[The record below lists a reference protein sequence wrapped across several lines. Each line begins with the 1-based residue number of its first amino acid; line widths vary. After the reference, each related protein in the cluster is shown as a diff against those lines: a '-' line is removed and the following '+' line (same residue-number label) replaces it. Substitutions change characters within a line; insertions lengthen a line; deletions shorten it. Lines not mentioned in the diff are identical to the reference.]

1 MCLLKKNILYKKIM
15 LKYNNDEKD
24 HPKSQVI
31 NTSLPYLSNLINNLT
46 NDIAN
51 GNCAHIKDP
60 QKLLIS
66 LNKLN
71 NMIGMEKIKE
81 SIAQQTAFLMNKM
94 KNGDFSMKMLNT
106 CLYSSPGCGKT
117 SIGVIMAEIWY
128 NMGFLQ
134 AAMNNKNASSDIVA
148 KLKTYDVNLLYL
160 AFLCLYVVCHKLYYE
175 VVRPMY
181 EGYGYAGAAVCV
193 LVCVFLLFLVLA
205 YYEETQEVNDSAI
218 AIANRADFVDMYI
231 GGTAPRTKRFIEA
244 NKGKVIFLD
253 EAYNM
258 VNGMTDSYG
267 KEALNTINQQ
277 LSEKPDE
284 VVFIFAGYE
293 ELLKNTIFKEQP
305 GLERRCMWHFTIDKY
320 SGKELYG
327 IFLQQLEKEKLEL
340 VPRDKLKICRYMT
353 KHVDIFKN
361 MGGDMEKL
369 TFYVQL
375 IIANK
380 NTASVNYKDVKD
392 GMKELVLNSLK
403 EEKKVSIDDLL
414 KKYM

>member
-1 MCLLKKNILYKKIM
+1 M
-15 LKYNNDEKD
+15 LKYNTDEKE
-24 HPKSQVI
+24 HHKSQII
-31 NTSLPYLSNLINNLT
+31 NTTALHLSNLIQNLNSDINNNT
-46 NDIAN
+46 
-51 GNCAHIKDP
+51 CTHIKDP
-60 QKLLIS
+60 QKLLLS
-66 LNKLN
+66 LQKLN

-106 CLYSSPGCGKT
+106 CLYSSPGCGK
-117 SIGVIMAEIWY
+117 SSLGVIMAEIWH

-134 AAMNNKNASSDIVA
+134 ASLDKKNASVDIIA
-148 KLKTYDVNLLYL
+148 KLKTYDVNVLYV
-160 AFLCLYVVCHKLYYE
+160 AFLCIYVVCHKLYYE

-181 EGYGYAGAAVCV
+181 ESYGLPGASIIV
-193 LVCVFLLFLVLA
+193 LLCIFLILLVLA
-205 YYEETQEVNDSAI
+205 YYEDDTGEGNNSVIT
-218 AIANRADFVDMYI
+218 IANRADFVDMYI

-244 NKGKVIFLD
+244 NRGKVIFLD

-258 VNGMTDSYG
+258 INGYSDNYG
-267 KEALNTINQQ
+267 KESLTTINQY

-293 ELLKNTIFKEQP
+293 ELLKETIFKAQP

-320 SGKELYG
+320 NGKELYE
-327 IFLQQLEKEKLEL
+327 IFLQQLAKEKLEL
-340 VPRDKLKICRYMT
+340 LPKDKLKICRYMT

-361 MGGDMEKL
+361 MGGDIEKL

-380 NTASVNYKDVKD
+380 NNFYVGYRDVKD
-392 GMKELVLNSLK
+392 GMKELVANSLK
-403 EEKKVSIDDLL
+403 EEKKLSMDDLL
-414 KKYM
+414 KKYMNS